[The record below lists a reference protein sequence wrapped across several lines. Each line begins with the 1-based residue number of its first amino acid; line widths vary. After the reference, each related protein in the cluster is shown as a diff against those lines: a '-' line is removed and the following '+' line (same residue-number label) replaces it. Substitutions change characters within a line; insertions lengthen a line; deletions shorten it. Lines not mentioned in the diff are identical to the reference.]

1 MIYWLCVHIS
11 WVVCSGLPC
20 QRARS
25 PGAPTQ
31 YVGLPSGEKVLRA
44 GNQPFL
50 DGYCSDLFTLPGCSR
65 RRATEL
71 YSPSWRVLLSR
82 EMQIY
87 YSHCLHWHDGGAHAL
102 CCRPAVF
109 PWYCQ
114 SEELLQ
120 VFILFA
126 RSPSPPHPQVSC
138 GPAAS
143 PEPAGCPMPGWL
155 VKSPLGS
162 PLEPGWSP
170 ASETPPLCARSWP
183 PSSFR
188 RATKTILLFN

>member
-1 MIYWLCVHIS
+1 MCARR
-11 WVVCSGLPC
+11 VVCSGLPC

-44 GNQPFL
+44 ENQPFL
-50 DGYCSDLFTLPGCSR
+50 DGYCRDLFTLPGCSR

-87 YSHCLHWHDGGAHAL
+87 YSHCLHWHDGSAHAL
-102 CCRPAVF
+102 CCRPAAF
-109 PWYCQ
+109 PWCCQ

-126 RSPSPPHPQVSC
+126 RSPSPHP
-138 GPAAS
+138 
-143 PEPAGCPMPGWL
+143 PAGVVWPCSISRTSWL
-155 VKSPLGS
+155 PYARMAREVPPRKPSGTR
-162 PLEPGWSP
+162 LEPG
-170 ASETPPLCARSWP
+170 
-183 PSSFR
+183 
-188 RATKTILLFN
+188 I